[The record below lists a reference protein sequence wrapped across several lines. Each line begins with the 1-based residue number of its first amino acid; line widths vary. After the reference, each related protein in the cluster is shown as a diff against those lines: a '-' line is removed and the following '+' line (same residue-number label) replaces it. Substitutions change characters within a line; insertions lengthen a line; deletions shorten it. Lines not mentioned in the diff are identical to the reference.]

1 MGLKRLLWRSN
12 FLGQTIDTIRNIIDE
27 EDVVEGTKRT
37 IKENICEDNPI
48 GKAIYNIGTYDGKKA
63 GYSQAS
69 AEYEQKL
76 LKQADLFLQQQKIYQ
91 SERDTYEDLLN
102 QYEAEIEQ
110 LEAKVNKTEAEKEYL
125 RELLLRDRKLRKLA
139 GE

>member
-48 GKAIYNIGTYDGKKA
+48 GKAIYNIGTYDGKKPDIRRPLRNTNRNC
-63 GYSQAS
+63 SS
-69 AEYEQKL
+69 RL
-76 LKQADLFLQQQKIYQ
+76 IYFC
-91 SERDTYEDLLN
+91 SSKKFTSP
-102 QYEAEIEQ
+102 
-110 LEAKVNKTEAEKEYL
+110 KETHTRIY
-125 RELLLRDRKLRKLA
+125 
-139 GE
+139 